1 MSAAEIST
9 TANLLTGLKREYL
22 EAGLEMTIASHST
35 PKPHPIPQ
43 GQRSEAATTFDNGL
57 TGPDVSL
64 GSKST

>member
-43 GQRSEAATTFDNGL
+43 GQRSEAATTFGNELIGRDGL
-57 TGPDVSL
+57 LKPES
-64 GSKST
+64 S